1 MKLITL
7 TLLTLWSVGLSAQS
21 LTGQDKTDIQ
31 SRLDEYFEFT
41 KANNY
46 SQMMDYVYPK
56 VFTLATKEQMVEV
69 FNSLETMGIGLN
81 VDEININKIEDL
93 MDGGDKKYGVAD
105 YKIDIR
111 LKLLTPVMQSAEVIE
126 SLKSSFKV
134 SYNASDMSYD
144 EEAKTLSFKGHKY
157 VLAIKDPDYDADNWY
172 FLEYDASNPMAA
184 QMLLDGDVLAKFKE
198 KMAN

>member
-7 TLLTLWSVGLSAQS
+7 TLLTLWSVNLSAQNLS
-21 LTGQDKTDIQ
+21 NQDKTDIQ
-31 SRLDEYFEFT
+31 TRLDEYFEFT
-41 KANNY
+41 KVNDY
-46 SQMMDYVYPK
+46 TQMMEYIYPK

-69 FNSLETMGIGLN
+69 FNSMKTMGIGLN

-93 MDGGDKKYGVAD
+93 MDGGSKKYGVAD
-105 YKIDIR
+105 YNIEIR
-111 LKLLTPVMQSAEVIE
+111 LELLTPVMQSAEVVE

-134 SYNASDMSYD
+134 SYNATDMKYD
-144 EEAKTLSFKGHKY
+144 EETKTLSFKGHKY

-172 FLEYDASNPMAA
+172 FLEHDASNPMASE
-184 QMLLDGDVLAKFKE
+184 MLIDSDVLTKFKE